1 MSRFEDFAKREIPLE
16 EASKFYLG
24 LKKEAEW
31 TDPPDQ
37 TGQLEGMFNV
47 QVEQVLAKLKQ
58 VITAKLR
65 LMIAY
70 YTYAQTIR
78 DHGWRAFKI
87 EFYEHAEDEQK
98 GAEFYIKRATS
109 LGGPVHM
116 DDIQAIPATTN
127 PTGILTIMARAE
139 QEGIAAQ
146 RELRQMV
153 GDENPM
159 KIGIEE
165 QLVKDQHHLDEL
177 HQMMTD
183 PEHAELE
190 ASQAMAA
197 PASPAPEG
205 SPEEEASETPEEE
218 AAEQQA
224 MKAASM
230 RMSLVLE
237 KMAAEKAKPSDEELK
252 ETGRQR
258 AVTNMAAEAHRE
270 KHRRGERVGETIG
283 RAAGAVG
290 GAAAGKKFIGGRSGT
305 IAGLAAGLMAG
316 GKAGKE
322 VGTEH
327 DIRKNAAMSEEAM
340 KAFQK
345 NRQGLKKF
353 EKTIFEPSK
362 FALPKKAVEES
373 VKKAD
378 SAHIADLIHSTLNA
392 GSKLKPSNYAH
403 IADAPKAVAGAA
415 KGLAPGAFSMKS
427 LMGGG
432 GHPALSGGF
441 GAKLAEKIA
450 AMRREVALLKLADDG
465 EGQMAAP
472 TAPDLEPIN
481 YLAAEIAGRQAQE
494 QNESAYYRE
503 QMNQMRQEAQ
513 MMQQQLSDT
522 QGQIQQLQDSSAQS
536 GAQIQ
541 QALQQAQMASDEATQ
556 TAIEAVKARL
566 GAQQLQRQILQ
577 AASQDPQA
585 LGEAAMAPP
594 APAPG
599 MGMGMSPDGGQAPAE
614 GPDAGD
620 GQAPP
625 EGPAGAAPSPGTAPG
640 SAPAA
645 GAPDMNQ
652 NAGPPPGANGQDAM
666 PTGQYKT
673 GGLSPAA
680 IRLMGAVGGGALGA
694 GSSLALGQNVPGLRN
709 RVETLGGSQDGSF
722 GQAAALARS
731 KAMLAQGELA
741 EAHPMGSAIKGGL
754 AGALLGA
761 TAAPTIGR
769 NMGRI
774 AESVREIAS

>member
-224 MKAASM
+224 MKAASRSGVRA
-230 RMSLVLE
+230 RMVPL
-237 KMAAEKAKPSDEELK
+237 P
-252 ETGRQR
+252 
-258 AVTNMAAEAHRE
+258 
-270 KHRRGERVGETIG
+270 G
-283 RAAGAVG
+283 RA
-290 GAAAGKKFIGGRSGT
+290 
-305 IAGLAAGLMAG
+305 M
-316 GKAGKE
+316 
-322 VGTEH
+322 
-327 DIRKNAAMSEEAM
+327 
-340 KAFQK
+340 
-345 NRQGLKKF
+345 
-353 EKTIFEPSK
+353 P
-362 FALPKKAVEES
+362 
-373 VKKAD
+373 
-378 SAHIADLIHSTLNA
+378 
-392 GSKLKPSNYAH
+392 
-403 IADAPKAVAGAA
+403 
-415 KGLAPGAFSMKS
+415 
-427 LMGGG
+427 
-432 GHPALSGGF
+432 
-441 GAKLAEKIA
+441 
-450 AMRREVALLKLADDG
+450 
-465 EGQMAAP
+465 
-472 TAPDLEPIN
+472 
-481 YLAAEIAGRQAQE
+481 
-494 QNESAYYRE
+494 
-503 QMNQMRQEAQ
+503 
-513 MMQQQLSDT
+513 
-522 QGQIQQLQDSSAQS
+522 
-536 GAQIQ
+536 
-541 QALQQAQMASDEATQ
+541 MASQSTFMEL
-556 TAIEAVKARL
+556 AVNMPE
-566 GAQQLQRQILQ
+566 Q
-577 AASQDPQA
+577 
-585 LGEAAMAPP
+585 E
-594 APAPG
+594 
-599 MGMGMSPDGGQAPAE
+599 
-614 GPDAGD
+614 
-620 GQAPP
+620 PP
-625 EGPAGAAPSPGTAPG
+625 EG
-640 SAPAA
+640 
-645 GAPDMNQ
+645 Q
-652 NAGPPPGANGQDAM
+652 
-666 PTGQYKT
+666 
-673 GGLSPAA
+673 
-680 IRLMGAVGGGALGA
+680 ALH
-694 GSSLALGQNVPGLRN
+694 SIS
-709 RVETLGGSQDGSF
+709 
-722 GQAAALARS
+722 
-731 KAMLAQGELA
+731 
-741 EAHPMGSAIKGGL
+741 
-754 AGALLGA
+754 
-761 TAAPTIGR
+761 
-769 NMGRI
+769 
-774 AESVREIAS
+774 